1 MTEDIPSRS
10 ALTAVLSY
18 RLFRYLWFG
27 QIASQLAL
35 NMLIFILALVVYQAT
50 GSNAAVSGLFLAYGI
65 PAVFFGMVAGTI
77 VDRLD
82 KRFIL
87 LSCDITRAI
96 LVGILFFATRY
107 MGVIYLFVFLNAL
120 INQLYVPAEA
130 PTIPRLVPEKH
141 LVSAN
146 SLFSFTYYSSM
157 ALGFILAGPVLRVF
171 GSQWSLLVISL
182 LFLFAATVV
191 SRLPKEGDG
200 MEKLA
205 HVLRYRVFYIVQRML
220 GDLQEGL
227 RYVANQ
233 PKLSDALFLLTGTQ
247 VILAML
253 GTLGPGF
260 ADKILAIDVR
270 DASVVI
276 VGPTVV
282 GIILGA
288 LWVGSRGF
296 RISAER
302 LIRVGIIA
310 AGALLMLISAA
321 VTLAQM
327 GWLGLPRGIAL
338 VLSFLLFF
346 FLGVANSLLDVPANS
361 LLQSEAAGDM
371 RGRVYGMLAAAV
383 GGLGMLPV
391 VVGGVL
397 ADVVGVGK
405 VIFLLG
411 VLVLFYGV
419 WRVRYNR

>member
-1 MTEDIPSRS
+1 MAEEHIPSRS
-10 ALTAVLSY
+10 ALSAVLSY

-35 NMLIFILALVVYQAT
+35 NMLIFVLALVVYQAT

-65 PAVFFGMVAGTI
+65 PAVFFGMVAGAV

-87 LSCDITRAI
+87 MSCDITRAI
-96 LVGILFFATRY
+96 LVGILFFATRHI
-107 MGVIYLFVFLNAL
+107 GVIYLFVFLNAL

-130 PTIPRLVPEKH
+130 PTIPRLVPEKN

-157 ALGFILAGPVLRVF
+157 ALGFILAGPVLRIL
-171 GSQWSLLVISL
+171 GSQSL
-182 LFLFAATVV
+182 LFVSGLFLLASLFV

-200 MEKLA
+200 MEKLTRI
-205 HVLRYRVFYIVQRML
+205 LRYKAFYIFQRML
-220 GDLQEGL
+220 TDLQEGL
-227 RYVANQ
+227 RYVASQ
-233 PKLSDALFLLTGTQ
+233 PTLSDALLLLTGTQ

-260 ADKILAIDVR
+260 ADRVLGIDVR
-270 DASVVI
+270 DASLVI

-282 GIILGA
+282 GIVLGA

-296 RISAER
+296 RIPAAR
-302 LIRVGIIA
+302 LIGTGIVSAGVLLMSIA
-310 AGALLMLISAA
+310 AS
-321 VTLAQM
+321 VSLARW
-327 GWLGLPRGIAL
+327 GWFGLPRWF
-338 VLSFLLFF
+338 VLPLTFLLFF
-346 FLGVANSLLDVPANS
+346 LLGVANSLLDVPANS
-361 LLQSEAAGDM
+361 LLQKEAAGDM
-371 RGRVYGMLAAAV
+371 RGRVYGMLAAVV

-397 ADVVGVGK
+397 ADVVGVGN

-411 VLVLFYGV
+411 ALVLVYGV
-419 WRVRYNR
+419 WRVRYNT

>member
-1 MTEDIPSRS
+1 MTKDIPSRS
-10 ALTAVLSY
+10 AIPAVLSY

-35 NMLIFILALVVYQAT
+35 NMLIFVLALVVYQAT

-65 PAVFFGMVAGTI
+65 PAVFFGMVAGAV

-87 LSCDITRAI
+87 MSCDITRAI
-96 LVGILFFATRY
+96 LVGILFFATRHI
-107 MGVIYLFVFLNAL
+107 GVIYVFVFLNAF

-130 PTIPRLVPEKH
+130 PTIPRLVPEKN

-157 ALGFILAGPVLRVF
+157 ALGFILAGPVLRIL
-171 GSQWSLLVISL
+171 GSQSL
-182 LFLFAATVV
+182 LFVSGLFLLASLFA
-191 SRLPKEGDG
+191 SRLPKEEEG
-200 MEKLA
+200 MEKLTRI
-205 HVLRYRVFYIVQRML
+205 LRYKALYIFQRML
-220 GDLQEGL
+220 TDLQEGL

-233 PKLSDALFLLTGTQ
+233 PTLSDALFLLTGTQ

-260 ADKILAIDVR
+260 ADRVLGIDVR
-270 DASVVI
+270 DASLVI

-288 LWVGSRGF
+288 LWVGSYGF
-296 RISAER
+296 RIPAER
-302 LIRVGIIA
+302 LIRTGIVS
-310 AGALLMLISAA
+310 AGALLMGIAA
-321 VTLAQM
+321 SVTVARW
-327 GWLGLPRGIAL
+327 GWFGLPRWV
-338 VLSFLLFF
+338 VLPFSFLLFF
-346 FLGVANSLLDVPANS
+346 LLGVANSLLDVPANS
-361 LLQSEAAGDM
+361 LLQKEAAGDM

-411 VLVLFYGV
+411 AVVLAYGL
-419 WRVRYNR
+419 WRVRYNRV